1 MELQD
6 SVDSLTEKLS
16 NSTQRTQE
24 SIEKLGKDVKETVRS
39 VVFNE
44 WDQENTEIIEQFED
58 FIWKNRGLKTE
69 MIRKDVEIFR
79 LRETLDDKRR
89 SLKQSKASLNSLR
102 SLISKAEESLVL
114 FT

>member
-6 SVDSLTEKLS
+6 NIVEVTEKF
-16 NSTQRTQE
+16 NKSTKGTQDC
-24 SIEKLGKDVKETVRS
+24 IEKLEKDVKETVKF

-44 WDQENTEIIEQFED
+44 WDRENSEIIEQFED
-58 FIWKNRGLKTE
+58 FIVKSRCLKAE

-79 LRETLDDKRR
+79 LREILDDKRK
-89 SLKQSKASLNSLR
+89 SLKQSRVSLDSLR
-102 SLISKAEESLVL
+102 SLISRAEESLVL